1 MPHDMRDASIA
12 MLYKNKEI
20 RSDCN
25 KYCSISKPKRIGKLA
40 DLTKAFALVN
50 RDGLFKILV
59 KIACPLTLIIASTSP
74 FMMTRRKL
82 VFAGSISEVL
92 DI

>member
-1 MPHDMRDASIA
+1 MP
-12 MLYKNKEI
+12 
-20 RSDCN
+20 
-25 KYCSISKPKRIGKLA
+25 CSIRTRRSEAIVINIAAYLSLSIVGKLA

-59 KIACPLTLIIASTSP
+59 EIACPLTLIIASTSP